1 MDGRRHGILIGYD
14 GSEDADSAVAWA
26 AEAAR
31 LRAEPVVVVIAE
43 DTGADALGLRWWPQ
57 SYWRELGERA
67 QSVLHEAGVSDV
79 RVERHAGA
87 LVPALVPLADDA
99 SMLVLGSRGHGRAGQ
114 AFVGSTSQGA
124 AGHAP
129 CPVVVVR
136 EQANPDSD
144 RLVVGLDGSP
154 GSEAALEFACRQA
167 ELTGQRLLVLH
178 GAGAAADPP
187 VAAPDAVAAQDAVAT
202 QEAVA
207 TQDEV
212 ATPDAVATQDEVAT
226 PDAVAEAVARA
237 RAGHP
242 GVPLETQAVDQP
254 AAQALVDA
262 SSDATLVVVG
272 SRGLRAYEGMQLG
285 SVSHDVLR
293 RACCSVAVV
302 R

>member
-1 MDGRRHGILIGYD
+1 MDPPLGGARGPRLGSWTGHRHGILIGYD
-14 GSEDADSAVAWA
+14 GSEDADSAVEWA
-26 AEAAR
+26 ATAAR
-31 LRAEPVVVVIAE
+31 LRQEPVVVVIAE

-67 QSVLHEAGVSDV
+67 QGLLREAGVSDV

-129 CPVVVVR
+129 CPVIVVR
-136 EQANPDSD
+136 EQANADSD
-144 RLVVGLDGSP
+144 RLVVGVDGSA

-167 ELTGQRLLVLH
+167 ELTEQRVLVLH
-178 GAGAAADPP
+178 GTG
-187 VAAPDAVAAQDAVAT
+187 AAPDAASAAPAAS
-202 QEAVA
+202 
-207 TQDEV
+207 
-212 ATPDAVATQDEVAT
+212 ATPDPTREPVPA
-226 PDAVAEAVARA
+226 AVAEAVARA

-242 GVPLETQAVDQP
+242 GVPLETEAVGQG

-262 SSDATLVVVG
+262 SCDATLVVVG

-293 RACCSVAVV
+293 RARCPVAVV

>member
-14 GSEDADSAVAWA
+14 GSEDADSAVEWA

-31 LRAEPVVVVIAE
+31 LREEPVVVVIAE
-43 DTGADALGLRWWPQ
+43 DTGADAIGLRWWPQ

-67 QSVLHEAGVSDV
+67 QGLLHEAGVRDV

-87 LVPALVPLADDA
+87 LVPALVPLADEA
-99 SMLVLGSRGHGRAGQ
+99 TMLVLGSRGHGRAGQ
-114 AFVGSTSQGA
+114 AFVGSTSQRA

-136 EQANPDSD
+136 EQANADSD
-144 RLVVGLDGSP
+144 RLVVGVDGSP

-167 ELTGQRLLVLH
+167 ELTKQRVQVLH
-178 GAGAAADPP
+178 GTGAEGDATSAMAD
-187 VAAPDAVAAQDAVAT
+187 V
-202 QEAVA
+202 
-207 TQDEV
+207 
-212 ATPDAVATQDEVAT
+212 
-226 PDAVAEAVARA
+226 VARA
-237 RAGHP
+237 RVGHP
-242 GVPLETQAVDQP
+242 DVPLETEKIDEGAG
-254 AAQALVDA
+254 QALVDA

-293 RACCSVAVV
+293 RAHCPVAVV

>member
-1 MDGRRHGILIGYD
+1 MDGQRHGILIGYD

-67 QSVLHEAGVSDV
+67 QSLLHEAGVSDV

-87 LVPALVPLADDA
+87 LVPALMPLADDA

-136 EQANPDSD
+136 EQGNPDSD

-167 ELTGQRLLVLH
+167 ELTGRRLLVLH
-178 GAGAAADPP
+178 GAGAAADDP
-187 VAAPDAVAAQDAVAT
+187 VV
-202 QEAVA
+202 
-207 TQDEV
+207 
-212 ATPDAVATQDEVAT
+212 TPDAAVAE

-242 GVPLETQAVDQP
+242 GVPLETQVVDQ
-254 AAQALVDA
+254 AAAHALVDA

>member
-1 MDGRRHGILIGYD
+1 
-14 GSEDADSAVAWA
+14 
-26 AEAAR
+26 
-31 LRAEPVVVVIAE
+31 VVVVIAE

-67 QSVLHEAGVSDV
+67 QGLLREAGVPDV

-136 EQANPDSD
+136 EQANADSH
-144 RLVVGLDGSP
+144 RLVVGVDGSA
-154 GSEAALEFACRQA
+154 GSEAALEFASRQA
-167 ELTGQRLLVLH
+167 ELTEQRVLVLH
-178 GAGAAADPP
+178 GTGAAAD
-187 VAAPDAVAAQDAVAT
+187 AAS
-202 QEAVA
+202 
-207 TQDEV
+207 
-212 ATPDAVATQDEVAT
+212 ATPDPTREPLPA
-226 PDAVAEAVARA
+226 AVAEAVARA

-242 GVPLETQAVDQP
+242 GVPLEAEAVGQG
-254 AAQALVDA
+254 AAEALVDA
-262 SSDATLVVVG
+262 SCDATLVVVG

-293 RACCSVAVV
+293 RARCPVAVV